1 MIASIVTGNIRLAE
15 IQAFDCG
22 LSLVALSLG
31 TIIGTTTLQSI
42 RRK

>member
-1 MIASIVTGNIRLAE
+1 MIASIVTGNIHLAE

-31 TIIGTTTLQSI
+31 TIIGTTTLHSI